1 MYSLYSPTFVSDK
14 DVLQQVKDYTD
25 MYRDSRTLFY
35 RNEKLADQ
43 TEKRLKGF
51 ILIDGSDSDNY
62 VYF

>member
-1 MYSLYSPTFVSDK
+1 MYSLYSPTFVSDS
-14 DVLQQVKDYTD
+14 DVLQQVKEYTG

-35 RNEKLADQ
+35 RNGKLADQ

-51 ILIDGSDSDNY
+51 ILIDRSDSDNY